1 MLPSITR
8 LDSSFPGK
16 GKIIRQALESVRF
29 CKQHPAGIARIA
41 ECFNPP
47 SCADLKLSVINSI
60 TEGHGVEYI
69 AHKDDTF
76 HEVHGLDYVNMGDTY
91 ITTVIYDYRSSR
103 FILGDWGTIIETREG
118 QYL

>member
-41 ECFNPP
+41 ECLRFP
-47 SCADLKLSVINSI
+47 SCVDLKLSVINSI

-69 AHKDDTF
+69 AHKDDNF
-76 HEVHGLDYVNMGDTY
+76 IEVYGIHYVNMGDTY
-91 ITTVIYDYRSSR
+91 TTTMIYDHKSSR
-103 FILGDWGTIIETREG
+103 FVLGDWGTIVEAREG